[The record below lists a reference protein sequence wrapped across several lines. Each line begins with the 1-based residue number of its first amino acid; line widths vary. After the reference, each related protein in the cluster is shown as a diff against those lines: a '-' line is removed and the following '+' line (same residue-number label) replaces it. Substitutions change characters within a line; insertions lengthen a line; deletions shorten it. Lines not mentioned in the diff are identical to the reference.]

1 MEDKFKNL
9 RVEAE
14 KEIRSAISA
23 DSLEALRVKY
33 LGRKSFLSSFS
44 GEMSKLDVLEKP
56 IAGRLLNQ
64 AKQFISRLLE
74 EAKSRL
80 AEKEEGVD
88 PTFPGSKID
97 TGSIHPLTL
106 VIKDICRVFERLG
119 FEIQE
124 GKETEDEWH
133 NFQALNIPLDHP
145 SRDAFDTFYL
155 GLPASDKGKYLLR
168 SHTSP
173 SQIRLM
179 RKRKPPLAFVVPG
192 RVYRP
197 DSVDASHS
205 FMFHQIEGFAVGKE
219 ITFSHLK
226 GVLMYFAKELF
237 SEKVNIRLRPHFFPF
252 TEPSAEMDISC
263 IICKGKG
270 CSVCKHSGWLE
281 ILGCGMIN
289 PKVLKACNINP
300 KSYQGFAFGMGVERI
315 AMLKYGINDIRLFY
329 ENDVKFLNQFYEI

>member
-1 MEDKFKNL
+1 MENKFKNL
-9 RVEAE
+9 QAEAE
-14 KEIRSAISA
+14 KEIRAADNA

-33 LGRKSFLSSFS
+33 LGRKSFLASFS
-44 GEMSKLDVLEKP
+44 GNISKLDVSEKP
-56 IAGRLLNQ
+56 KAGRSLNQ
-64 AKQFISRLLE
+64 AKQFISRVLE
-74 EAKSRL
+74 EEKFRL
-80 AEKEEGVD
+80 AEREESID
-88 PTFPGSKID
+88 ATFPSSKID
-97 TGSIHPLTL
+97 TGSIHPLTA

-155 GLPASDKGKYLLR
+155 DLPASDKGKHLLR

-179 RKRKPPLAFVVPG
+179 QRRKPPLAFVVPG

-205 FMFHQIEGFAVGKE
+205 FMFHQIEGFAAGRD

-226 GVLMYFAKELF
+226 GALMYFAKELF
-237 SEKVNIRLRPHFFPF
+237 SEKVKIRLRPHFFPF

-289 PKVLKACNINP
+289 PKVLKACGIDP

-315 AMLKYGINDIRLFY
+315 AMLKYGINDIRMFY
-329 ENDVKFLNQFYEI
+329 ENDVRFLNQFYEI